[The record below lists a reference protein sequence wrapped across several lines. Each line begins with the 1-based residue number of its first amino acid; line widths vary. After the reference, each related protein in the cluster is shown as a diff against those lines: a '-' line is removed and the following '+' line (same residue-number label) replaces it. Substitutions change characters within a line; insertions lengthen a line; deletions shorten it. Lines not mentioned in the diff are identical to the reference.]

1 MRIDWWLAGLCLSR
15 AMSQTVT
22 MVYAAALPI
31 LQREWEMSATRA
43 GTISSG
49 YQIGYAVSLLI
60 ISTLADRIG
69 ARLLYIWDLR
79 LG

>member
-31 LQREWEMSATRA
+31 LQREWEMSAARA

-49 YQIGYAVSLLI
+49 YQIGYAVS
-60 ISTLADRIG
+60 
-69 ARLLYIWDLR
+69 
-79 LG
+79 